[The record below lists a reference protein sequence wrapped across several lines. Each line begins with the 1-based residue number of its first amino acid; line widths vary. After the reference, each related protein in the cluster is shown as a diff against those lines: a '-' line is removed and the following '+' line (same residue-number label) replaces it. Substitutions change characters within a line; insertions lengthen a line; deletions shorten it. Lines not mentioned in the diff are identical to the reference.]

1 MSAFVDYLWSFNR
14 KERFFLVGTALGNPD
29 FRLDAEFRRR
39 LGDRFA
45 LEIP

>member
-29 FRLDAEFRRR
+29 FRLSPDETCRTRMA
-39 LGDRFA
+39 A
-45 LEIP
+45 IS